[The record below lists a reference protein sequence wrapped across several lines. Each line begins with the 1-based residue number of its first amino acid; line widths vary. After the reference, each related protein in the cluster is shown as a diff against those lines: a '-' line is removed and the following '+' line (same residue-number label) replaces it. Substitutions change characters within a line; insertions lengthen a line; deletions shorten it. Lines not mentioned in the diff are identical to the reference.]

1 LSNNHSSVTQVLYGE
16 QSITN
21 ALSQFLSRQNG
32 IDLCSD
38 SKTIAQIIEI
48 YKSTIPSHNTRPE
61 IKVRFLTD
69 INKDNISLYKE
80 LVKITKEVRHLEG
93 IKANFAV
100 RNKEYV
106 GIVSLKKESRQQE
119 ESQLSPQSQ
128 SHIIYSNVSGIIEQ
142 HQYLFNSLWEKAIPA
157 EHRIIELEEGKQ
169 AEFFD
174 VVTDN
179 KKIAQ
184 ILIDLINTA
193 ANEIVLLLPNDKAL
207 VRIDR
212 LGIIDSLVKA
222 SQNKGV
228 IKIICPLSKENL
240 QIQKKIADNAP
251 DILILNGANSRH
263 GLYIVDNRKFL
274 RVELVKPEA
283 ESFSEAIGFAV
294 YSNNERSAEL
304 FRWMFELLWNNRIA
318 NEESSR
324 IYQMEQEFVN
334 IAAHELRS
342 PAQSILG
349 YSELLLGDSKYR
361 DDNEYRSLG
370 AIYRNSMRL
379 SKLTKDLL
387 DLARIENQVLKLYK
401 QRFNLK
407 QVIELVIED
416 IQRRKQALN
425 LGTNSGDSEGNV
437 KIMLLPLIGGKEYDS
452 SADVVIE
459 ADMEWIVQVL
469 TNVLDNALRFTR
481 KNSTISVSMQIEEC
495 GGKSR
500 DVVVNVRD
508 NGTGIDR
515 EIMPKLFTKYT
526 TRSSSISG
534 TKGLGLGLYISRN
547 IIEAHGG
554 RIWAKNNSTGEG
566 ATFSFSL
573 PLPD

>member
-1 LSNNHSSVTQVLYGE
+1 LPNNHSSITQVLYGE
-16 QSITN
+16 QSIINT
-21 ALSQFLSRQNG
+21 LSRFLSEHGG

-38 SKTIAQIIEI
+38 SKTISKIIEI
-48 YKSTIPSHNTRPE
+48 YKNTLLDRNTKPE
-61 IKVRFLTD
+61 IKARFLTD
-69 INKDNISLYKE
+69 INKNNISLYKE
-80 LVKITKEVRHLEG
+80 LMKVTREVRHLEG

-106 GIVSLKKESRQQE
+106 GIASLTK
-119 ESQLSPQSQ
+119 ESQLEEENQLPYSQ

-142 HQYLFNSLWEKAIPA
+142 QQYLFNSLWEKAIPA
-157 EHRIIELEEGKQ
+157 EHRIKELEEGKQ

-179 KKIAQ
+179 RKITQ
-184 ILIDLINTA
+184 ILINLVNSA
-193 ANEIVLLLPNDKAL
+193 ADEIVLLLPNDKAL

-212 LGIIDSLVKA
+212 LGIIDSLINA
-222 SQNKGV
+222 SQNNV
-228 IKIICPLSKENL
+228 VVKIICPLSKGNL

-251 DILILNGANSRH
+251 NILTLNGANSRH
-263 GLYIVDNRKFL
+263 GIYIVDNLKFL

-283 ESFSEAIGFAV
+283 ESFSDAVGFAV
-294 YSNNERSAEL
+294 YSNSERSAEL

-318 NEESSR
+318 NEESNR
-324 IYQMEQEFVN
+324 IYKTEQEFVN

-349 YSELLLGDSKYR
+349 YAELLLADSKNK
-361 DDNEYRSLG
+361 DDNEYRFLG

-387 DLARIENQVLKLYK
+387 DLARIENQVLKLHK
-401 QRFNLK
+401 QSFSLK
-407 QVIELVIED
+407 QVIQLAIED

-425 LGTNSGDSEGNV
+425 LGTKSGDSENNAE
-437 KIMLLPLIGGKEYDS
+437 INLLPLIGGRKYDS
-452 SADVVIE
+452 STDIVIE

-469 TNVLDNALRFTR
+469 TNLLDNALRFTR
-481 KNSTISVSMQIEEC
+481 KNDSISVNMHIEES
-495 GGKSR
+495 GER
-500 DVVVNVRD
+500 REVVVSVRD
-508 NGTGIDR
+508 NGTGIDL
-515 EIMPKLFTKYT
+515 EVMPKLFTKFT
-526 TRSSSISG
+526 TWPSSISR
-534 TKGLGLGLYISRN
+534 TKGIGLGLYISKN
-547 IIEAHGG
+547 IIEAHRG
-554 RIWAKNNSTGEG
+554 RIWAKNNSTGKG

>member
-1 LSNNHSSVTQVLYGE
+1 
-16 QSITN
+16 
-21 ALSQFLSRQNG
+21 
-32 IDLCSD
+32 
-38 SKTIAQIIEI
+38 
-48 YKSTIPSHNTRPE
+48 
-61 IKVRFLTD
+61 
-69 INKDNISLYKE
+69 
-80 LVKITKEVRHLEG
+80 
-93 IKANFAV
+93 
-100 RNKEYV
+100 
-106 GIVSLKKESRQQE
+106 
-119 ESQLSPQSQ
+119 
-128 SHIIYSNVSGIIEQ
+128 
-142 HQYLFNSLWEKAIPA
+142 
-157 EHRIIELEEGKQ
+157 
-169 AEFFD
+169 
-174 VVTDN
+174 
-179 KKIAQ
+179 
-184 ILIDLINTA
+184 
-193 ANEIVLLLPNDKAL
+193 
-207 VRIDR
+207 
-212 LGIIDSLVKA
+212 
-222 SQNKGV
+222 
-228 IKIICPLSKENL
+228 
-240 QIQKKIADNAP
+240 
-251 DILILNGANSRH
+251 
-263 GLYIVDNRKFL
+263 
-274 RVELVKPEA
+274 
-283 ESFSEAIGFAV
+283 
-294 YSNNERSAEL
+294 L

>member
-21 ALSQFLSRQNG
+21 TLSQFLSRQNG

-437 KIMLLPLIGGKEYDS
+437 KIILLPLIGGKEYDS

-481 KNSTISVSMQIEEC
+481 KNSTISVSMQIEEY
-495 GGKSR
+495 GKNR